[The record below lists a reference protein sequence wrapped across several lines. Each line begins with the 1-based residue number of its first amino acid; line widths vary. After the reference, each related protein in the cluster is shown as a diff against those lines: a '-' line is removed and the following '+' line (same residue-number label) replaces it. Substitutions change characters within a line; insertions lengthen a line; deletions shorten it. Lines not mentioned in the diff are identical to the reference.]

1 MKIVILWNNNEKLLS
16 ETMEQLITESQ
27 CYLFIVICGGQNNNG
42 VKVSASYKWAIKN
55 GAPIEYLIEPI
66 EYLIESDIEKL
77 IEKIVKTAD
86 FLVAYNDGTNQIVKR
101 LIMKFKNEGKHGR
114 IINAY

>member
-27 CYLFIVICGGQNNNG
+27 CYLFTVICGQSNDG
-42 VKVSASYKWAIKN
+42 VKVSASYKWAVKN
-55 GAPIEYLIEPI
+55 GAPIEYLIE
-66 EYLIESDIEKL
+66 SDTEKL

>member
-1 MKIVILWNNNEKLLS
+1 
-16 ETMEQLITESQ
+16 MEQLITESQ
-27 CYLFIVICGGQNNNG
+27 CYLFTIICGGQSSDG
-42 VKVSASYKWAIKN
+42 AKVSASYKWAVKN
-55 GAPIEYLIEPI
+55 GAPI

>member
-27 CYLFIVICGGQNNNG
+27 CYLFTVICGGQSNDG
-42 VKVSASYKWAIKN
+42 VKVSASYTWAVKN
-55 GAPIEYLIEPI
+55 GAPIES
-66 EYLIESDIEKL
+66 LIESDIEKL
-77 IEKIVKTAD
+77 IEKIVKIAD

>member
-1 MKIVILWNNNEKLLS
+1 MKVIILWNDNEKLLS

-27 CYLFIVICGGQNNNG
+27 CYLFTIVCGGQSSDG
-42 VKVSASYKWAIKN
+42 ARTSASYKWAIKN
-55 GAPIEYLIEPI
+55 GAPI